1 MSQTVDR
8 ALTVLASLGDG
19 PASLEQAANRIGVH
33 KSTALR
39 LLRTLEEHGFVQRQ
53 ADHRYRL
60 GGRLLSLA
68 HSALEGIDVRQV
80 TAPYLASLS
89 ERYGHTVHLAIL
101 DGDEVLF
108 IDKVEARYPAP
119 DDSWLGEQSRI
130 GRRAPAV
137 ATAAG
142 RVLLADL
149 AEDQLAGLVERA
161 DFPARTPRSLRSAV
175 ELHAELAAVR
185 RQGWSL
191 DHAEYSPAVNCLAAP
206 IRGNDGKAIA
216 ACTIAVP
223 TAVGPVSELN
233 RLLPELLC
241 TVEAV
246 SLAYGG
252 SPTPRWCENR
262 CGDKH
267 AARTVS

>member
-8 ALTVLASLGDG
+8 ALTILTSLGDG

-68 HSALEGIDVRQV
+68 HTALEDIDVRQV
-80 TAPYLASLS
+80 CAPYLASLN
-89 ERYGHTVHLAIL
+89 ERFGHTVHLAVL
-101 DGDEVLF
+101 DGGEVLYV
-108 IDKVEARYPAP
+108 DKVDARYPAP
-119 DDSWLGEQSRI
+119 PHCRPGEASRI
-130 GRRAPAV
+130 GGRAPAA

-149 AEDQLAGLVERA
+149 TDDQLATVME
-161 DFPARTPRSLRSAV
+161 DARLPV
-175 ELHAELAAVR
+175 DLHSDLAAVR

-191 DHAEYSPAVNCLAAP
+191 EQADYAAGVNCLAAP
-206 IRGNDGKAIA
+206 IKGNDGRAIA
-216 ACTIAVP
+216 ACAISVP
-223 TAVGPVSELN
+223 TSVAPLGELN

-252 SPTPRWCENR
+252 SPTPRWCDSR
-262 CGDKH
+262 CGAK
-267 AARTVS
+267 AATQG

>member
-8 ALTVLASLGDG
+8 ALTILASLEDG
-19 PASLEQAANRIGVH
+19 PASLEQAAGRIGVH

-68 HSALEGIDVRQV
+68 HVALRDIDVRQV
-80 TAPYLASLS
+80 CAPYLASLS
-89 ERYGHTVHLAIL
+89 ERYGHTVHLAVL
-101 DGDEVLF
+101 DGGEVLYV
-108 IDKVEARYPAP
+108 DKVEARYPAP
-119 DDSWLGEQSRI
+119 PDSWLGDASRI
-130 GRRAPAV
+130 GRRAPA
-137 ATAAG
+137 ATTATG

-149 AEDQLAGLVERA
+149 PADRLPAEL
-161 DFPARTPRSLRSAV
+161 T
-175 ELHAELAAVR
+175 AELAAVR

-191 DHAEYSPAVNCLAAP
+191 GQADHAPDVNSLAAP
-206 IRGNDGKAIA
+206 IKGNDGRTIA
-216 ACTIAVP
+216 ACAISVP
-223 TAVGPVSELN
+223 TSVAPLTELN

-252 SPTPRWCENR
+252 SPTPRWCDNR
-262 CGDKH
+262 CG
-267 AARTVS
+267 AGTPTRRAP

>member
-8 ALTVLASLGDG
+8 ALTILTSLGDG

-68 HSALEGIDVRQV
+68 HTALEGFDVRQV
-80 TAPYLASLS
+80 CAPYLASLN
-89 ERYGHTVHLAIL
+89 ERYGHTVHLAVL
-101 DGDEVLF
+101 DGVEVLSV
-108 IDKVEARYPAP
+108 DKVDARYPTPP
-119 DDSWLGEQSRI
+119 DCGLGEASRI
-130 GRRAPAV
+130 GGRAPAV

-149 AEDQLAGLVERA
+149 TGDRLAAVLA
-161 DFPARTPRSLRSAV
+161 DPHSPADLPAD
-175 ELHAELAAVR
+175 LAAVR

-191 DHAEYSPAVNCLAAP
+191 DQGDHTAGVNCLAAP
-206 IRGNDGKAIA
+206 ITGNDGRTIA
-216 ACTIAVP
+216 ACAISVP
-223 TAVGPVSELN
+223 TSVAPLGELN

-241 TVEAV
+241 TAEAV
-246 SLAYGG
+246 SLAFGG
-252 SPTPRWCENR
+252 SPNPRWCDSR
-262 CGDKH
+262 CGAK
-267 AARTVS
+267 AAVRM